1 MIPPAPV
8 DAEQLA
14 RSLATFGSS
23 RMLPRGSYLD
33 EAVLAWERQYV
44 FDGWR
49 CLGRSSE
56 IPTPGMLR
64 AYSVG
69 EYGVLLS
76 RDRDGTLRAFENTCR
91 HRGHELVPCGGSAE
105 PKAIVCPYHAW
116 TYNFDGSLL
125 GAPGFRDA
133 PNFDK
138 AQLGLKAMPAR
149 EWHGWVFVDR
159 SRSAPPFEQ
168 HVGDLESIV
177 ARYDAAS
184 LVVAVTHE
192 YDVAANWKVIIENYQ
207 ECYHCSMIHPELCQ
221 VSPPESGENLEQDGD
236 WVGGWM
242 DLRSGAD
249 TMSLDGRSGG
259 VAMARLDEHERRTVM
274 YIAVLPNLLLSLH
287 PDYVMTHLLTPLS
300 PHRTRIQCSWAFPPE
315 VAGRDD
321 FDPAYAVDF
330 WDLTN
335 RQDWAACE
343 SVQRGMRAPGFE
355 PGPLAPEEDGVYHFV
370 TYLARAY
377 QGSPGHGTPLS
388 SPAPSP

>member
-1 MIPPAPV
+1 MTPPAPV

-14 RSLATFGSS
+14 HSLAPFGSS

-76 RDRDGTLRAFENTCR
+76 RDREGTLHAFENTCR

-138 AQLGLKAMPAR
+138 SRLGLKAMPLR

-159 SRSAPPFEQ
+159 SRCAPPFEQ
-168 HVGDLESIV
+168 HIGALEAIV
-177 ARYDAAS
+177 ARYDAAD

-221 VSPPESGENLEQDGD
+221 VSPPESGDNLEQDGD

-355 PGPLAPEEDGVYHFV
+355 PGPLAPEEDGVYDFV
-370 TYLARAY
+370 THLARAY
-377 QGSPGHGTPLS
+377 QGSPGYSSSLS
-388 SPAPSP
+388 PPAPSP